1 MIELGGEL
9 DEALGQDGRK
19 ENERK
24 VRGMKENALFI
35 GPSNRVNETTLAT
48 QKLTHGGSFGKRDR
62 HDWPTN
68 SFATRGSQKSEILL
82 KSQQYPGRP
91 FEQRGN

>member
-9 DEALGQDGRK
+9 DEALGQDVRK

-24 VRGMKENALFI
+24 VKGMKENALFI
-35 GPSNRVNETTLAT
+35 NPSNRVSETTLAT
-48 QKLTHGGSFGKRDR
+48 QKLTRGGSFGKRDR

-68 SFATRGSQKSEILL
+68 NFTTRGS
-82 KSQQYPGRP
+82 
-91 FEQRGN
+91 

>member
-1 MIELGGEL
+1 MKLGREL
-9 DEALGQDGRK
+9 DEDLGRVGKERMRK
-19 ENERK
+19 K

-48 QKLTHGGSFGKRDR
+48 QRLTRGDLFGKRDR

-68 SFATRGSQKSEILL
+68 SFATRGVRKSEILL
-82 KSQQYPGRP
+82 KSQQCPGRP

>member
-1 MIELGGEL
+1 MELGGEL
-9 DEALGQDGRK
+9 DEALRQDGRK

-35 GPSNRVNETTLAT
+35 GPSNKVSETTLAT
-48 QKLTHGGSFGKRDR
+48 QKLTCGGFLGKRDR

-68 SFATRGSQKSEILL
+68 SFATHDSQKSKILL
-82 KSQQYPGRP
+82 KSRQYPG
-91 FEQRGN
+91 

>member
-9 DEALGQDGRK
+9 DEALGQDVRK

-24 VRGMKENALFI
+24 VKGMKENALFI

-68 SFATRGSQKSEILL
+68 SFATHGSQK
-82 KSQQYPGRP
+82 
-91 FEQRGN
+91 